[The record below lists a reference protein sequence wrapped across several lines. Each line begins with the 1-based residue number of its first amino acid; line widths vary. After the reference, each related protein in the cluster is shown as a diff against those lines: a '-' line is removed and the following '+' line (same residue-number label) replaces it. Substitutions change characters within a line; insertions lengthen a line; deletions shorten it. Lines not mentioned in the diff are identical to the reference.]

1 MLLDTKDTD
10 NPPDVDSSA
19 KSISV
24 LGELT
29 DSFDDHRRQVALAD
43 HSHRRCEKK
52 TAATND
58 LHTSKVQTYDRI

>member
-52 TAATND
+52 QP
-58 LHTSKVQTYDRI
+58 LPMIYILQTYDRI